1 MHVSVCVPEIFICIF
16 MYGAIERLH
25 SRIEVLFYKS
35 KELSNSIVSMSVTDS
50 YTALH
55 SRHPG
60 SHRALRRTK
69 DILQF
74 ATQISIVI
82 IFSQGVWWV
91 VIFLCLL

>member
-1 MHVSVCVPEIFICIF
+1 MHMELERGCIVELKVF
-16 MYGAIERLH
+16 FF
-25 SRIEVLFYKS
+25 FYKP

-50 YTALH
+50 CTALH

-60 SHRALRRTK
+60 SHRAFRRTK